1 MPRKGIVKKREIL
14 GDPVYNNI
22 MVAKLINNVMLCGRK
37 SLSQKI
43 VYSAFDIIKKK
54 AKKDPLEVFELA
66 ISKVRPLVEVKP
78 RRVGG
83 STYQVPSEV
92 EKERGE
98 KVALKW
104 IIKAARDRNG
114 KSMIEKLAQ
123 EIIDAANET
132 GGAYKKKLD
141 VHRMAEANR
150 SYSHFR
156 W

>member
-1 MPRKGIVKKREIL
+1 MPRKGNVKKREIP
-14 GDPVYNNI
+14 GDPVYNNVK
-22 MVAKLINNVMLCGRK
+22 VAKLINNVMKDGKKNLAER
-37 SLSQKI
+37 I
-43 VYSAFDIIKKK
+43 VYKAFDIVKQKT
-54 AKKDPLEVFELA
+54 KKDPLEVFILA
-66 ISKVRPLVEVKP
+66 LGKVRPLVEVKP

-83 STYQVPSEV
+83 ATYQVPVEV

-104 IIKAARDRNG
+104 IVNAARKRNEKG
-114 KSMIEKLAQ
+114 MIQKLAQ

>member
-1 MPRKGIVKKREIL
+1 MPRKKISTVREIPP
-14 GDPVYNNI
+14 DPVYGSVI
-22 MVAKLINNVMLCGRK
+22 LQKLINNVMKDGKK
-37 SLSQKI
+37 SMAERI
-43 VYSAFDIIKKK
+43 VYNALEIVKKK
-54 AKKDPLEVFELA
+54 TKKDPLEVFETALE
-66 ISKVRPLVEVKP
+66 KVRPLVEVKP

-83 STYQVPSEV
+83 ATYQVPIEV
-92 EKERGE
+92 EKDRGE

-104 IIKAARDRNG
+104 IVRAARERAG
-114 KSMIEKLAQ
+114 KSMIEKLAA
-123 EIIDAANET
+123 EIVDASNET

>member
-1 MPRKGIVKKREIL
+1 MPRKKISTVREIPP
-14 GDPVYNNI
+14 DPVYGS
-22 MVAKLINNVMLCGRK
+22 VVLQKLINNVMLGGKK
-37 SLSQKI
+37 SLAEKI
-43 VYSAFDIIKKK
+43 VYSAFEIVKQKT
-54 AKKDPLEVFELA
+54 KKDPLEVFETALE
-66 ISKVRPLVEVKP
+66 KVRPLVEVKP

-83 STYQVPSEV
+83 ATYQVPIEMN
-92 EKERGE
+92 KERGQ

-104 IIKAARDRNG
+104 IVRAARERSG
-114 KSMIEKLAQ
+114 KSMIEKLAA
-123 EIIDAANET
+123 EIIDASNET